1 MFGITIIFLR
11 SSSSTSFSL
20 ADSSSIRAPEA
31 ATCFLTSSASSRF
44 PCPISAP
51 ICLEVLFLSA
61 LSASTSCLISLFSL
75 SSSITLSTSSSLLSW
90 NLFLMFCFTISGFSL
105 TNLMSN
111 IISPP
116 DSFSVFIFYIILILL
131 LFICADI
138 SKSEID
144 SLTKCFYF
152 FLTEHYIGFTF
163 DNFFQI
169 QETVVTAVYCIQNNT

>member
-20 ADSSSIRAPEA
+20 AESSSIRAPDA

-44 PCPISAP
+44 PCAISAP

-61 LSASTSCLISLFSL
+61 LRASTSCLISLFSL

-90 NLFLMFCFTISGFSL
+90 NLFLIFCLTISGFSL

-111 IISPP
+111 MFSPP
-116 DSFSVFIFYIILILL
+116 DSYFSVFFIFLNSFHLHSSHPVQNLQLFEVLL
-131 LFICADI
+131 LPP
-138 SKSEID
+138 
-144 SLTKCFYF
+144 
-152 FLTEHYIGFTF
+152 G
-163 DNFFQI
+163 
-169 QETVVTAVYCIQNNT
+169 